1 MPRPKPPVSP
11 RADSVVGALLPWFAA
26 HARDLPWRR
35 TLDPY
40 AIWISEIML
49 QQTQVKTV
57 IPYWERWLKRLPS
70 VAALA
75 AAPEADVL
83 KLWEGLGYYTRA
95 RNLRRAAQS
104 IVENHGGQFPRDF
117 ADVLA
122 LPGIGRYTAGAIAS
136 IAYNEAAPILD
147 GNVIRVLTRLGA
159 LRGDPKGKVLN
170 ARLWELAEE
179 LVATAAK
186 QTTIAPPVPHSAGPC
201 SDLNQAL
208 MELGATV
215 CTPRSP
221 TCLVCPLAA
230 LCVAGRQG
238 QAEAFPESKAR
249 AEVTAQ
255 RYVVAVLERQGR
267 FLVRQRPAG
276 TVNGGLWEF
285 PNRELAATEVAREA
299 AADWLNLPVGSL
311 VALKGVKHSITRYR
325 ISLEVFRAEA
335 GPKPVPVETGATWQT
350 PGELDQLAFTSA
362 HRRILRQLS

>member
-1 MPRPKPPVSP
+1 
-11 RADSVVGALLPWFAA
+11 L
-26 HARDLPWRR
+26 
-35 TLDPY
+35 
-40 AIWISEIML
+40 
-49 QQTQVKTV
+49 
-57 IPYWERWLKRLPS
+57 
-70 VAALA
+70 
-75 AAPEADVL
+75 L

-95 RNLRRAAQS
+95 RNLRRSAQS
-104 IVENHGGQFPRDF
+104 IVENHGGQFPRNF

-136 IAYNEAAPILD
+136 IAFNEAAPILD

-159 LRGDPKGKVLN
+159 LRGDPKEKQLN

-179 LVATAAK
+179 LVATAATR
-186 QTTIAPPVPHSAGPC
+186 TTVTPPVPHSAGPC
-201 SDLNQAL
+201 SALNQSL

-215 CTPRSP
+215 CTPRAP
-221 TCLVCPLAA
+221 ACLVCPLAA

-255 RYVVAVLERQGR
+255 RYVVAVLDRQGR

-276 TVNGGLWEF
+276 AVNGGLWEF
-285 PNRELAATEVAREA
+285 PNLELPPDAVARDI
-299 AADWLNLPVGSL
+299 AADWLSLPAESL

-335 GPKPVPVETGATWQT
+335 GRKPLPVEADATWRT